1 MDINASTL
9 RSIYTGLS
17 TAFNARLAAT
27 RMMYSTV
34 AMTVS
39 SATAVN
45 EYPRMDDLPGIREWI
60 GDRLIHNL
68 SAQTYIIR
76 NKEFEGT
83 IGIKR
88 ASIED
93 DQFGFYTTIASQMG
107 QDAAAFPDQL
117 VWPLWKKGDATLCY
131 DGQNFF
137 DADHPGFDE
146 NGGEISVSNIT
157 AGAGPAWY
165 LIDDTQVIKPMIFQ
179 QRKPFKLVQMDRETD
194 PNVFMKGQYLYGVDG
209 RCNAGFGLWHLAHQS
224 KATLNAENFKAAR
237 DAMGSIR
244 KRNGEVINIRP
255 TKLVVPQALEAAALQ
270 VVEAQLINGGES
282 NIWFKKAEVV
292 VVPQLG

>member
-17 TAFNARLAAT
+17 TAFNARLASTPTNYA
-27 RMMYSTV
+27 TV

-39 SATAVN
+39 SSTAAN

-68 SAQTYIIR
+68 SAQTYIVR
-76 NKEFEGT
+76 NKEFENT
-83 IGIKR
+83 IGVKR

-93 DQFGFYTTIASQMG
+93 DQFGFYTPLAAQMG
-107 QDAAAFPDQL
+107 QEAAEFPDQL
-117 VWPLWKKGDATLCY
+117 VWPLFKKGDATLCY

-137 DADHPGFDE
+137 DADHPGFNE
-146 NGGEISVSNIT
+146 AGEEISVSNVT

-165 LIDDTQVIKPMIFQ
+165 LIDDTQVIKPMIHQ
-179 QRKPFKLVQMDRETD
+179 QRKAFKLVQLDRETD
-194 PNVFMKGQYLYGVDG
+194 TNVFMRGQYFYGVDG

-224 KATLNAENFKAAR
+224 KAELNAANFQAAR
-237 DAMGSIR
+237 EAMGAIR
-244 KRNGEVINIRP
+244 KKSGQIINIRP
-255 TKLVVPQALEAAALQ
+255 TKLLVPRSLEAAARQ
-270 VVEAQLINGGES
+270 VVEAMLINGGDS
-282 NIWFKKAEVV
+282 NIWFKTAEVV

>member
-17 TAFNARLAAT
+17 TAFNARLET
-27 RMMYSTV
+27 TKTLYRTV
-34 AMTVS
+34 AMDVPS
-39 SATAVN
+39 STAMN

-60 GDRLIHNL
+60 GDRLVHDL
-68 SAQTYIIR
+68 SASNYIIR

-83 IGIKR
+83 VGVKR
-88 ASIED
+88 SSIED

-107 QDAAAFPDQL
+107 QDAAEFPDQL

-137 DADHPGFDE
+137 DTDHPGFDE
-146 NGGEISVSNIT
+146 NGAETSVSNFT

-165 LIDDTQVIKPMIFQ
+165 LVDDTRVIQPMVFQ
-179 QRKPFKLVQMDRETD
+179 KRKPFKLVPMDKETD

-209 RCNAGFGLWHLAHQS
+209 RCNAGFGLWQLAHMS
-224 KATLNAENFKAAR
+224 KATLTPANFKAAR
-237 DAMGSIR
+237 DALGAIR
-244 KRNGEVINIRP
+244 KKNGQIINIRP
-255 TKLVVPQALEAAALQ
+255 TKLIVPQALEADAKQ
-270 VVEAQLINGGES
+270 VVEAQLINGGDS
-282 NIWFKKAEVV
+282 NIWFKASEVV